1 MSEEVEVSREEL
13 LDIIAEDI
21 INYKTARFITNHLMM
36 RYRIVRK

>member
-21 INYKTARFITNHLMM
+21 TSDDEIQDR
-36 RYRIVRK
+36 